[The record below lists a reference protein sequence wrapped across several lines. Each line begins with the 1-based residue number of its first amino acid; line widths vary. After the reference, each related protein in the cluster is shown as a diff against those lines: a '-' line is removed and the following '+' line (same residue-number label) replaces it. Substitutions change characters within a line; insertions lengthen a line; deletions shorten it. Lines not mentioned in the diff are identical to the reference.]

1 MNTISSGAAAP
12 VSPQPIG
19 QASAAATHA
28 QASAKVD
35 LPSGTAPRDTID
47 ISGDALLRSRLFPGL
62 TGDLPT
68 ATDNSPSVYKF
79 LTSSDRAVI
88 SKLYKSASDSGG
100 DLKQVDALAFDLGAF
115 RSSPPGM
122 DKVGMTFDES
132 GAPIVYAFSPVDEA
146 TAQRILTSKAM
157 ADTRIPTD
165 FLRHFLDAGLA
176 GGSHASDFA
185 ALEKMVYATSAVG
198 SDGATDPQ
206 AVLAPRP
213 AERLTALKASGRMGL
228 APADAVPATD
238 PRGVVG
244 KFSAQS
250 EAVDRAAAL
259 VALFSGGSDARG
271 AMRPRADAQHLLVD
285 VPALTRVEGTRTGV
299 DSRPRAHVE
308 APSAA
313 ASAGARWLREAAV
326 SDGESSL
333 RTSL

>member
-1 MNTISSGAAAP
+1 MNTISSGAAAL
-12 VSPQPIG
+12 VASQPTG
-19 QASAAATHA
+19 RTSAAAP
-28 QASAKVD
+28 QVQVD

-47 ISGDALLRSRLFPGL
+47 ISGDALLQSRLFPGL

-68 ATDNSPSVYKF
+68 ATDRSPSVYKF

-88 SKLYKSASDSGG
+88 SKLYKAASDAGG

-132 GAPIVYAFSPVDEA
+132 GAPIVYAFSPADEA

-157 ADTRIPTD
+157 ADTGIPTD

-176 GGSHASDFA
+176 GGSHASDFS
-185 ALEKMVYATSAVG
+185 ALEKMVYATSTVG

-213 AERLTALKASGRMGL
+213 AERLAALKASGRISL
-228 APADAVPATD
+228 EPTDAVPESD

-244 KFSAQS
+244 KISAQS

-259 VALFSGGSDARG
+259 VALFSGDSGAGRARR
-271 AMRPRADAQHLLVD
+271 ARADAQQPLVD
-285 VPALTRVEGTRTGV
+285 VPALPRGEGNRNGG
-299 DSRPRAHVE
+299 DSLSRAHVE
-308 APSAA
+308 ALSDA
-313 ASAGARWLREAAV
+313 ASAGARWIREAAAL
-326 SDGESSL
+326 DEAPSL